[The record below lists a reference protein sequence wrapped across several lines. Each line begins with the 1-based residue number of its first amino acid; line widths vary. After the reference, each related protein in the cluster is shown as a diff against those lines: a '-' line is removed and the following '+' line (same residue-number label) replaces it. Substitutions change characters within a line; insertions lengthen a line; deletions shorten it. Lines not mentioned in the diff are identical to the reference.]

1 MLVTWD
7 EIRARKR
14 RKNEVNRIH
23 RSALSPYN
31 AKDRE
36 QSSSGRS
43 PGFWLQTLLISPS
56 HPKQDGGFSPIGEV
70 MRCLPVT
77 VARLRRI

>member
-1 MLVTWD
+1 MLVTWE
-7 EIRARKR
+7 EIREGQRQ
-14 RKNEVNRIH
+14 KNEAMRIH
-23 RSALSPYN
+23 HSALSPYN

-56 HPKQDGGFSPIGEV
+56 HPK
-70 MRCLPVT
+70 
-77 VARLRRI
+77 